1 MADED
6 RVPHRFYQAL
16 ISLRADNWNSTIL
29 TMNGVSPGHRST
41 DVLTQ

>member
-16 ISLRADNWNSTIL
+16 ISLRADNSNSTIL